1 MNKAIAKA
9 LYEENFW
16 VDYVSMEDTLLRIGS
31 LAKAGGCNLAIRID
45 SSETYRS
52 VWEQLELLGYDVH
65 DYDSRY
71 KDILDVNWGI

>member
-1 MNKAIAKA
+1 MNRATANA

-31 LAKAGGCNLAIRID
+31 LAKAGGYNLAIRID
-45 SSETYRS
+45 SNETYRS

-71 KDILDVNWGI
+71 KDILDVDWG